1 MSNKQT
7 RVSPGVYR
15 DATGNLLYIPS
26 RSSVRSSR
34 GKRKPKTGNKK
45 ERETQV
51 RGKSV
56 SLRESASDAVCVY
69 GTMRTGGIYTYLN
82 TNQDAKAY
90 LRTGEGNSQVVWIA
104 RQAGSEGNLISVEIV
119 LSASSSP
126 YVEVTDKKI
135 SVKVKTASGS
145 SATTADSVIRAVR
158 ANPQADALV
167 AVHRGDGNGTGYPP
181 AAAETFLT
189 DGGGTWLHHYIT
201 ICGHQIAGVD
211 ALYLDNRQVT
221 FGASPDPRWAVDF
234 FKGTAFMAVQLG
246 SDDQE
251 AQQDLIAQ
259 VGVGQWSPNHRQRGC
274 AGAYVITI
282 FKSGIYPNGIPD
294 VEFLVR
300 GKLCFDFRDGLTKH
314 TTNAALIL
322 ADFLS
327 DTKFG
332 AGIARSALNATN
344 WAQAANICDQAVAL
358 KTGGT
363 EARYSINGTF
373 TSGSAV
379 ESIIEEMLQAMA
391 GDLVYQAGEW
401 FCFPGVYRSPAFS
414 ISQEDLLEEIKVTT
428 AVPRRDRFNGVRGT
442 YLNAADKYST
452 TDYSPI
458 TNNYYAQLDGQIIFE
473 DIPQPFVT
481 SSAQAQ
487 RIAKIELERI
497 RQGIEVDVVLGI
509 EALKLSICDTVQF
522 SYPRLGWSSKVFE
535 VRDIKIGDTVENGF
549 RVTLKLRET
558 AAAVFDWSEEETT
571 RDLAPDTN
579 LPSPYDVLPPNN
591 VSLASGTDELYI
603 RNDGTVFS
611 RLKVTWEKPKDLYVV
626 EGGAYQIQYKQTS
639 SSQWLPI
646 SDVDGDQVTTYILD
660 VQDGQRYDVRIRSM
674 NTLRVPSSYV
684 TVSNHLVLG
693 KSVPPTTPTQFSA
706 SLQAYGILF
715 LWGKV
720 PDLDVREYELR
731 LGTVW
736 DSATTIARVSSLTY
750 TLNLRTAGTYTALLK
765 AVDTSGNY
773 STAAATATFS
783 ILGPSVPIVSY
794 RLEGSD
800 IILSWGESRGSF
812 ALDSYLIKYG
822 TTVETATSLGQV
834 KSLSLKTKVDWS
846 GNRKF
851 FVQGVDVA
859 GNIGAAGEVVAVL
872 QPPNRPASFTADVI
886 DNNIL
891 LKWDEPAQTSLPI
904 SRYELSVGPTFAESL
919 SLGSILG
926 TFSARFEFKAGDYTY
941 WLCTVDTADNYSQP
955 ASIVAR
961 IEQPPDFEFFGS
973 HKFNFLEDPSS
984 GSDSYVI
991 DDNSVLTP
999 VSHETWEDH
1008 FSIHQWD
1015 TIQEQINDLYPY
1027 LVHPTDTNSNFSIT
1041 HDFEAVISSTVLVGF
1056 TYGVNELSGTVSI
1069 VPTVST
1075 SPDGVNWTD
1084 YDEGVT
1090 RVYAQA
1096 VRFVRITFQNQAS
1109 DDKGLALIENLSVA
1123 MSVKEGTLAGSSTT
1137 LVGGSVQINIE
1148 GFFSDVKSIMI
1159 TPGYNPNFPVVAV
1172 YDFLDAPNPET
1183 FTVYTYRADNGD
1195 PVGNVPFSYNLRGYL
1210 S

>member
-15 DATGNLLYIPS
+15 DATGKLLYIPS
-26 RSSVRSSR
+26 RSAVRSSR
-34 GKRKPKTGNKK
+34 GKKKPKTGNKK

-56 SLRESASDAVCVY
+56 SLRESASDAICIY
-69 GTMRTGGIYTYLN
+69 GTMRVGGVYTFLN
-82 TNQDAKAY
+82 TNRDSKAY
-90 LRTGEGNSQVVWIA
+90 LRTGESNTQVVWIA
-104 RQAGSEGNLISVEIV
+104 RQAGAEGNLISVEMILGATTHTNV
-119 LSASSSP
+119 
-126 YVEVTDKKI
+126 VVTDKKI
-135 SVKVKTASGS
+135 TVNLRYSGGS
-145 SATTADSVIRAVR
+145 SRSTADAVITAVR

-167 AVHRGDGNGTGYPP
+167 AVHRGDGNGSGFAPP
-181 AAAETFLT
+181 VAETFLA

-201 ICGHQIAGVD
+201 ICGHEVAGVD

-221 FGASPDPRWAVDF
+221 FGASPDGRWATGF
-234 FKGTAFMAVQLG
+234 FSGAAFMSVQLG
-246 SDDQE
+246 SPDQA
-251 AQQDLIAQ
+251 AQQDLIVQ
-259 VGVGQWSPNHRQRGC
+259 VGVDQWSQNHRQRGC
-274 AGAYVITI
+274 AGAYVITVY
-282 FKSGIYPNGIPD
+282 KSGIFPNGIPD

-300 GKLCFDFRDGLTKH
+300 GKLCYDFRDGLTKH
-314 TTNAALIL
+314 TSNAALIL
-322 ADFLS
+322 ADFLC

-332 AGIARSALNATN
+332 AGIARSALNSAN

-373 TSGSAV
+373 TSGSSV
-379 ESIIEEMLQAMA
+379 ENIIEEMLQAMG

-401 FCFPGVYRSPAFS
+401 FCFPGVYRSPAYS
-414 ISQEDLLEEIKVTT
+414 IAQDDLLEEIRVTT
-428 AVPRRDRFNGVRGT
+428 SVPRRDRFNGVRGT
-442 YLNAADKYST
+442 FINAADKYST
-452 TDYSPI
+452 TDYSPV
-458 TNNYYAQLDGQIIFE
+458 TNNYYAELDGQVIFE

-481 SSAQAQ
+481 SSPQAQ
-487 RIAKIELERI
+487 RVAKIELERV

-509 EALKLSICDTVQF
+509 EALKLSICDTVEF
-522 SYPRLGWSSKVFE
+522 SYPRLGWSSKIFE
-535 VRDIKIGDTVENGF
+535 VRDIKISDTVENGF

-558 AAAVFDWSEEETT
+558 APGVFDWSEEETT
-571 RDLAPDTN
+571 FDLAPDTN
-579 LPSPYDVLPPNN
+579 LPSPYEVFPPES
-591 VSLASGTDELYI
+591 VTLASGTDELYI

-611 RLKVTWEKPKDLYVV
+611 RLKVSWQKPNDLYVV
-626 EGGAYQIQYKQTS
+626 EGGAYQIQYKLS
-639 SSQWLPI
+639 ASSQWLPI
-646 SDVDGDQVTTYILD
+646 SDVDGDQVVTYILD

-674 NTLRVPSSYV
+674 NTLRVPSDWV
-684 TVSNHLVLG
+684 VVSNHLVLG
-693 KSVPPTTPTQFSA
+693 KSVPPTTPTNFLA
-706 SLQAYGILF
+706 SLQSYGILF
-715 LWGKV
+715 QWSKV

-731 LGTVW
+731 LGTDW
-736 DSATTIARVSSLTY
+736 DTATYIARVSSLSY
-750 TLNLRTAGTYTALLK
+750 TLTLRTAGTYSALLK

-773 STAAATATFS
+773 SNTAATATFS
-783 ILGPSVPIVSY
+783 ILGPSVPVISY
-794 RLEGSD
+794 ALDEAD
-800 IILSWGESRGSF
+800 ILLNWTESKGSF
-812 ALDSYLIKYG
+812 ALDSYVVKYG
-822 TTVETATSLGQV
+822 TSLETAISLGQV
-834 KSLSLKTKVDWS
+834 KALSLKTKVDWG

-859 GNIGAAGEVVAVL
+859 GNIGAAGEVVVVIQL
-872 QPPNRPASFTADVI
+872 PNRPASFTADVI

-904 SRYELSVGPTFAESL
+904 SRYELSLGPTFAEAI

-941 WLCTVDTADNYSQP
+941 WLSTVDTADNYSQP

-973 HKFNFLEDPSS
+973 HKFNFIEDSS
-984 GSDSYVI
+984 TGSDSQVI

-1008 FSIHQWD
+1008 FAIHGWD
-1015 TIQEQINDLYPY
+1015 TIQEQIDDQYPY
-1027 LVHPTDTNSNFSIT
+1027 LVHPTDTNASFVIA
-1041 HDFEAVISSTVLVGF
+1041 HDFQAEINSTVLVGF

-1075 SPDGVNWTD
+1075 SLNGSDWTD
-1084 YDEGVT
+1084 YEPGTT
-1090 RVYAQA
+1090 RVYAQF
-1096 VRFVRITFQNQAS
+1096 VRFVRIAFAVQAS
-1109 DDKGLALIENLSVA
+1109 DDKGLALIENLSVS
-1123 MSVKEGTLAGSSTT
+1123 MSVKEGTLAGSGTT
-1137 LVGGSVQINIE
+1137 LPGGSVQVSIE